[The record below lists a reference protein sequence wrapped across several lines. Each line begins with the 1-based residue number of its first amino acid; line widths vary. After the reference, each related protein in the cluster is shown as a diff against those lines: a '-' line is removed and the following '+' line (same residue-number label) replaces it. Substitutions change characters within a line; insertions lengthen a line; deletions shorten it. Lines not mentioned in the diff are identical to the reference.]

1 MKFIQCPICDA
12 HFIINF
18 DGKKYDDHDISVRL
32 SSHIR
37 NHSIDCILD
46 FIDDIW
52 ASEYNRVIKDKE
64 K

>member
-1 MKFIQCPICDA
+1 MKFVHCPICDA
-12 HFIINF
+12 KFIISFN
-18 DGKKYDDHDISVRL
+18 GKNYDDHVISARL

-52 ASEYNRVIKDKE
+52 ASEYNRVIKEPE